1 MQFSLDEVC
10 ILPSSKVTDINSR
23 SEVDPYIN
31 GKLPIFVSPMT
42 CIIDENNFDIFKAS
56 KAEPIWP
63 RKNKPDYDPF
73 CHTND
78 WIAVSLKELEN
89 CNYNLNGMKILVD
102 TANGHMKKLYDVV
115 RTIKEKN
122 PEVTIM
128 VGNIAHPEIYQEC
141 CMAGV
146 DYVRV
151 SCGTGSVCGTS
162 VKTGIH
168 ASMQWLL
175 SEISKIKSRLGT
187 SATTKII
194 ADGGLNISRS
204 IKALALG
211 ADYVMLGR
219 EFAQCKEACGPLREK
234 YPNSVGYPE
243 RLYYGMASSRG
254 KKDLGS
260 SQNNIEGTETWLPV
274 NTTLDKFL
282 TEFEEALR
290 SAMSYTGSH
299 NLEEFKHV
307 QTDIQTISEFKA
319 YNK

>member
-1 MQFSLDEVC
+1 MQYSLDQVC
-10 ILPSSKVTDINSR
+10 IIPSGKLTDINSR

-31 GKLPIFVSPMT
+31 GKLPIFVSPVT
-42 CIIDENNFDIFKAS
+42 CIIDDNNFDIFKAS
-56 KAEPIWP
+56 KAIPIYP
-63 RKNKPDYDPF
+63 RKSKLDYDPF
-73 CHTND
+73 CHGND
-78 WIAVSLKELEN
+78 WVAVSLKELEN
-89 CNYNLNGMKILVD
+89 HNYGLNGMKILVD
-102 TANGHMKKLYDVV
+102 TANGHMKKIYDVV
-115 RTIKEKN
+115 RAVKDKN

-128 VGNIAHPEIYQEC
+128 IGNIAHPEIYQEC

-146 DYVRV
+146 DYVRL
-151 SCGTGSVCGTS
+151 GIGGGSVCS
-162 VKTGIH
+162 SSIKTGCH
-168 ASMQWLL
+168 ASLQWLL
-175 SEISKIKSRLGT
+175 WEISKIKSRLGN
-187 SATTKII
+187 SAATKVI

-219 EFAQCKEACGPLREK
+219 EFAQCEEACGETTLPDMYGDKL
-234 YPNSVGYPE
+234 

-260 SQNNIEGTETWLPV
+260 SQNNIEGIETWIPV

>member
-1 MQFSLDEVC
+1 MMFSLDEVC
-10 ILPSSKVTDINSR
+10 IIPSDKLTDINSR

-63 RKNKPDYDPF
+63 RKFKLDYDPF
-73 CHTND
+73 CHKDD
-78 WIAVSLKELEN
+78 WVAVSLKELEN
-89 CNYNLNGMKILVD
+89 HNYGLNNMKILVD
-102 TANGHMKKLYDVV
+102 TANGHMKKIYDVV
-115 RTIKEKN
+115 RAVKDKN
-122 PEVTIM
+122 PEITIM

-146 DYVRV
+146 DYVR
-151 SCGTGSVCGTS
+151 CNIGTGNACTS
-162 VKTGIH
+162 SCKTGIH
-168 ASMQWLL
+168 VSAEWLL
-175 SEISKIKSRLGT
+175 KGIREVKSRLGN
-187 SATTKII
+187 SATTKVI
-194 ADGGLNISRS
+194 ADGGLNIPRS

-219 EFAQCKEACGPLREK
+219 EFAQCEEACGETRV
-234 YPNSVGYPE
+234 NNTFGYPE

-260 SQNNIEGTETWLPV
+260 SQNNIEGIETWIPI